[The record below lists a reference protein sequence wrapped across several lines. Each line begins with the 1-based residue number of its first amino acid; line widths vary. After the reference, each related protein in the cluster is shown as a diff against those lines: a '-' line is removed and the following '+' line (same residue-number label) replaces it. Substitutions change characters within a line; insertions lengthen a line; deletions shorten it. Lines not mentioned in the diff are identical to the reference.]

1 MIENIRLSFQGIWS
15 HKMRSFLTMLGII
28 IGIASIIS
36 IVSTIKGTNE
46 QIKKNLIGSGTN
58 TVQIQLYQGDYQ
70 YEMLYNGLPDGIPV
84 RDETTMEKIKSVKNV
99 EDAAFYTSR
108 SDYNNS
114 VYYGN
119 NGISGSQVFGVDNSY
134 FTTNGLVLKS
144 GRTFVDSDFTDFH
157 AAAII
162 DADTAD
168 SLFDGENPIGKTIEI
183 SSIPFTVVGVVDED
197 SKFEPVINS
206 IDEYYTYYSDSSAS
220 RIFVPSSMWPAL
232 YSFDEPQNVAIRVSN
247 TEAMTDAGKA
257 VAEIMNTNVTNS
269 EIKYQAQDLLKQAQ
283 DLQDLSSSTNSQLIW
298 IASIS
303 LLVGGIGVMNIML
316 VSVTER
322 TREIGLKKAIGA
334 KKSRIL
340 WQFLTEA
347 AVLTSLGGIVGV
359 GAGIGLAAIIS
370 RVTSAP
376 VAISVPSIII
386 AVVFSM
392 VIGIIFG
399 LLKHNVRYEDL
410 DTMDEATWDQV
421 IQYGI
426 EFAAEVCKSF
436 NNSVSKEFA
445 EARKYQP

>member
-84 RDETTMEKIKSVKNV
+84 RDETTIEKIKSVKNV

-144 GRTFVDSDFTDFH
+144 GRTFVNSDFTDFH

-183 SSIPFTVVGVVDED
+183 SSIPFTVVGIVDED

-257 VAEIMNTNVTNS
+257 VAEIMNANVTNS

-359 GAGIGLAAIIS
+359 GAGIGLAEIIS

-399 LLKHNVRYEDL
+399 LLPSFK
-410 DTMDEATWDQV
+410 
-421 IQYGI
+421 
-426 EFAAEVCKSF
+426 AANLNPIDALRHE
-436 NNSVSKEFA
+436 
-445 EARKYQP
+445 

>member
-144 GRTFVDSDFTDFH
+144 GRTFVGSDFTDFH

-183 SSIPFTVVGVVDED
+183 SGIPFTVVGIVDED

-399 LLKHNVRYEDL
+399 LLPSFK
-410 DTMDEATWDQV
+410 
-421 IQYGI
+421 
-426 EFAAEVCKSF
+426 AANLNPIDALRHE
-436 NNSVSKEFA
+436 
-445 EARKYQP
+445 

>member
-119 NGISGSQVFGVDNSY
+119 NGISGSQVFGVDNRY
-134 FTTNGLVLKS
+134 FTTNGLALKS

-183 SSIPFTVVGVVDED
+183 SSIPFTVVGIVDED

-257 VAEIMNTNVTNS
+257 VAEIMNANVTNS

-359 GAGIGLAAIIS
+359 GAGIGLAEIIS

-376 VAISVPSIII
+376 IAISVPSIII

-399 LLKHNVRYEDL
+399 LLPSFK
-410 DTMDEATWDQV
+410 
-421 IQYGI
+421 
-426 EFAAEVCKSF
+426 AANLNPIDALRHE
-436 NNSVSKEFA
+436 
-445 EARKYQP
+445 

>member
-183 SSIPFTVVGVVDED
+183 SSIPFTVVGIVDED

-206 IDEYYTYYSDSSAS
+206 IDEYYTYYSNSSAS

-376 VAISVPSIII
+376 VAISVSSIII

-399 LLKHNVRYEDL
+399 LLPSFK
-410 DTMDEATWDQV
+410 
-421 IQYGI
+421 
-426 EFAAEVCKSF
+426 AANLNPIDALRHE
-436 NNSVSKEFA
+436 
-445 EARKYQP
+445 

>member
-119 NGISGSQVFGVDNSY
+119 NSISGSQIFGVDNSY

-183 SSIPFTVVGVVDED
+183 SSIPFTVVGIVDED

-359 GAGIGLAAIIS
+359 GAGIGLAEIIS

-399 LLKHNVRYEDL
+399 LLPSFK
-410 DTMDEATWDQV
+410 
-421 IQYGI
+421 
-426 EFAAEVCKSF
+426 AANLNPIDALRHE
-436 NNSVSKEFA
+436 
-445 EARKYQP
+445 

>member
-84 RDETTMEKIKSVKNV
+84 RDENTMEKIKSVKNV

-399 LLKHNVRYEDL
+399 LLPSFK
-410 DTMDEATWDQV
+410 
-421 IQYGI
+421 
-426 EFAAEVCKSF
+426 AANLNPIDALRHE
-436 NNSVSKEFA
+436 
-445 EARKYQP
+445 

>member
-183 SSIPFTVVGVVDED
+183 SSIPFTVVGIVDED

-283 DLQDLSSSTNSQLIW
+283 DLQDLSTNSQLIW

-399 LLKHNVRYEDL
+399 LLPSFK
-410 DTMDEATWDQV
+410 
-421 IQYGI
+421 
-426 EFAAEVCKSF
+426 AANLNPIDALRHE
-436 NNSVSKEFA
+436 
-445 EARKYQP
+445 

>member
-183 SSIPFTVVGVVDED
+183 SSMPFTVVGIVDED

-257 VAEIMNTNVTNS
+257 VAEIMNANVTNS

-359 GAGIGLAAIIS
+359 GAGIGLAEIIS

-399 LLKHNVRYEDL
+399 LLPSFK
-410 DTMDEATWDQV
+410 
-421 IQYGI
+421 
-426 EFAAEVCKSF
+426 AANLNPIDALRHE
-436 NNSVSKEFA
+436 
-445 EARKYQP
+445 

>member
-1 MIENIRLSFQGIWS
+1 MGLGESIRLALEGLKAN
-15 HKMRSFLTMLGII
+15 KMRAVLTMLGII

-399 LLKHNVRYEDL
+399 LLPSFK
-410 DTMDEATWDQV
+410 
-421 IQYGI
+421 
-426 EFAAEVCKSF
+426 AANLNPIDALRHE
-436 NNSVSKEFA
+436 
-445 EARKYQP
+445 

>member
-144 GRTFVDSDFTDFH
+144 GRTFVDSDFKDFH

-183 SSIPFTVVGVVDED
+183 SSIPFTVVGIVDED

-399 LLKHNVRYEDL
+399 LLPSFK
-410 DTMDEATWDQV
+410 
-421 IQYGI
+421 
-426 EFAAEVCKSF
+426 AANLNPIDALRHE
-436 NNSVSKEFA
+436 
-445 EARKYQP
+445 

>member
-183 SSIPFTVVGVVDED
+183 SGIPFTVVGIVDED

-206 IDEYYTYYSDSSAS
+206 IDEYYTYSSNSSAS

-399 LLKHNVRYEDL
+399 LLPSFKAANL
-410 DTMDEATWDQV
+410 NPIEALRRD
-421 IQYGI
+421 
-426 EFAAEVCKSF
+426 
-436 NNSVSKEFA
+436 
-445 EARKYQP
+445 

>member
-162 DADTAD
+162 DADAAD

-183 SSIPFTVVGVVDED
+183 SSIPFTVVGIVDED

-399 LLKHNVRYEDL
+399 LLPSFK
-410 DTMDEATWDQV
+410 
-421 IQYGI
+421 
-426 EFAAEVCKSF
+426 AANLNPIDALRHE
-436 NNSVSKEFA
+436 
-445 EARKYQP
+445 

>member
-183 SSIPFTVVGVVDED
+183 SGIPFTVVGIVDED

-206 IDEYYTYYSDSSAS
+206 IDEYYTYYSNSSAS
-220 RIFVPSSMWPAL
+220 RVFVPSSMWPAL

-399 LLKHNVRYEDL
+399 LLPSFK
-410 DTMDEATWDQV
+410 
-421 IQYGI
+421 
-426 EFAAEVCKSF
+426 AANLNPIDALRHE
-436 NNSVSKEFA
+436 
-445 EARKYQP
+445 

>member
-15 HKMRSFLTMLGII
+15 HKMRSFLSMLGII

-183 SSIPFTVVGVVDED
+183 SSIPFTVVGIVDED

-257 VAEIMNTNVTNS
+257 VAEIMNANVTNS

-359 GAGIGLAAIIS
+359 GAGIGLAEIIS

-399 LLKHNVRYEDL
+399 LLPSFK
-410 DTMDEATWDQV
+410 
-421 IQYGI
+421 
-426 EFAAEVCKSF
+426 AANLNPIDALRHE
-436 NNSVSKEFA
+436 
-445 EARKYQP
+445 

>member
-162 DADTAD
+162 DAGTAD

-183 SSIPFTVVGVVDED
+183 SSIPFTVVGIVDED

-257 VAEIMNTNVTNS
+257 VAEIMNANVTNS

-359 GAGIGLAAIIS
+359 GAGIGLAEIIS

-399 LLKHNVRYEDL
+399 LLPSFK
-410 DTMDEATWDQV
+410 
-421 IQYGI
+421 
-426 EFAAEVCKSF
+426 AANLNPIDALRHE
-436 NNSVSKEFA
+436 
-445 EARKYQP
+445 

>member
-58 TVQIQLYQGDYQ
+58 TVQIQMYQGDYQ

-183 SSIPFTVVGVVDED
+183 SGIPFTVVGIVDED

-399 LLKHNVRYEDL
+399 LLPSFK
-410 DTMDEATWDQV
+410 
-421 IQYGI
+421 
-426 EFAAEVCKSF
+426 AANLNPIDALRHE
-436 NNSVSKEFA
+436 
-445 EARKYQP
+445 

>member
-119 NGISGSQVFGVDNSY
+119 NGISGSQVFGVDNRY

-183 SSIPFTVVGVVDED
+183 SSIPFTVVGIVDED

-206 IDEYYTYYSDSSAS
+206 IDEYYTYYSNSSAS

-257 VAEIMNTNVTNS
+257 VAEIMNANVTNS

-359 GAGIGLAAIIS
+359 GAGIGLAEIIS

-399 LLKHNVRYEDL
+399 LLPSFK
-410 DTMDEATWDQV
+410 
-421 IQYGI
+421 
-426 EFAAEVCKSF
+426 AA
-436 NNSVSKEFA
+436 NLNSIDALRHE
-445 EARKYQP
+445 

>member
-183 SSIPFTVVGVVDED
+183 SSIPFTVVGIVDED

-257 VAEIMNTNVTNS
+257 VAEIMNANVTNS

-359 GAGIGLAAIIS
+359 GAGIGLAEIIS

-399 LLKHNVRYEDL
+399 LLPSFK
-410 DTMDEATWDQV
+410 
-421 IQYGI
+421 
-426 EFAAEVCKSF
+426 AANLNPIDALRHE
-436 NNSVSKEFA
+436 
-445 EARKYQP
+445 

>member
-347 AVLTSLGGIVGV
+347 AVLTRLGGIVGV

-399 LLKHNVRYEDL
+399 LLPSFK
-410 DTMDEATWDQV
+410 
-421 IQYGI
+421 
-426 EFAAEVCKSF
+426 AANLNPIDALRHE
-436 NNSVSKEFA
+436 
-445 EARKYQP
+445 

>member
-183 SSIPFTVVGVVDED
+183 SSIPFTVVGIVDED

-303 LLVGGIGVMNIML
+303 LLVGGVGVMNIML

-399 LLKHNVRYEDL
+399 LLPSFK
-410 DTMDEATWDQV
+410 
-421 IQYGI
+421 
-426 EFAAEVCKSF
+426 AANLNPIDALRHE
-436 NNSVSKEFA
+436 
-445 EARKYQP
+445 

>member
-58 TVQIQLYQGDYQ
+58 TVQIQMYQGDYQ

-183 SSIPFTVVGVVDED
+183 SSIPFTVVGIVDED

-257 VAEIMNTNVTNS
+257 VAEIMNANVTNS

-359 GAGIGLAAIIS
+359 GAGIGLAEIIS

-399 LLKHNVRYEDL
+399 LLPSFK
-410 DTMDEATWDQV
+410 
-421 IQYGI
+421 
-426 EFAAEVCKSF
+426 AANLNPIDALRHE
-436 NNSVSKEFA
+436 
-445 EARKYQP
+445 

>member
-84 RDETTMEKIKSVKNV
+84 RDETTMEKIESVKNV

-183 SSIPFTVVGVVDED
+183 SSIPFTVVGIVDED

-399 LLKHNVRYEDL
+399 LLPSFK
-410 DTMDEATWDQV
+410 
-421 IQYGI
+421 
-426 EFAAEVCKSF
+426 AANLNPIDALRHE
-436 NNSVSKEFA
+436 
-445 EARKYQP
+445 

>member
-84 RDETTMEKIKSVKNV
+84 RDETTMEKTKSVKNV

-183 SSIPFTVVGVVDED
+183 SSIPFTVVGIVDED

-206 IDEYYTYYSDSSAS
+206 IDEYYTYYSNSSAS

-399 LLKHNVRYEDL
+399 LLPSFK
-410 DTMDEATWDQV
+410 
-421 IQYGI
+421 
-426 EFAAEVCKSF
+426 AANLNPIDALRHE
-436 NNSVSKEFA
+436 
-445 EARKYQP
+445 

>member
-84 RDETTMEKIKSVKNV
+84 RDETTIEKIKSVKNV

-119 NGISGSQVFGVDNSY
+119 NGISGSQVFGVDNRY

-183 SSIPFTVVGVVDED
+183 SSIPFTVVGIVDED

-206 IDEYYTYYSDSSAS
+206 IDEYYTYYSNSSAS

-232 YSFDEPQNVAIRVSN
+232 YSFDEPQNVAIRVSS

-269 EIKYQAQDLLKQAQ
+269 ETKYQAQDLLKQAQ

-399 LLKHNVRYEDL
+399 LLPSFK
-410 DTMDEATWDQV
+410 
-421 IQYGI
+421 
-426 EFAAEVCKSF
+426 AANLNPIDALRHE
-436 NNSVSKEFA
+436 
-445 EARKYQP
+445 

>member
-46 QIKKNLIGSGTN
+46 QIKKSLIGSGTN

-183 SSIPFTVVGVVDED
+183 SSIPFTVVGIVDED

-399 LLKHNVRYEDL
+399 LLPSFK
-410 DTMDEATWDQV
+410 
-421 IQYGI
+421 
-426 EFAAEVCKSF
+426 AANLNPIDALRHE
-436 NNSVSKEFA
+436 
-445 EARKYQP
+445 

>member
-119 NGISGSQVFGVDNSY
+119 NGISGSQVFGVDNRY
-134 FTTNGLVLKS
+134 FTANGLVLKS

-183 SSIPFTVVGVVDED
+183 SSIPFTVVGIVDED

-257 VAEIMNTNVTNS
+257 VAEIMNANVTNS

-334 KKSRIL
+334 KKGRIL

-359 GAGIGLAAIIS
+359 GAGIGLAEIIS

-392 VIGIIFG
+392 VIVIIFG
-399 LLKHNVRYEDL
+399 LLPSFK
-410 DTMDEATWDQV
+410 
-421 IQYGI
+421 
-426 EFAAEVCKSF
+426 AANLNPIDALRHE
-436 NNSVSKEFA
+436 
-445 EARKYQP
+445 